1 MILGHGID
9 LVNQN
14 RIDNVLKRYGEKFET
29 KYFSNVEVNNAKKAR
44 TSTAVYAK
52 CWAAKEAFSK
62 AVGTG
67 IRDGLF
73 LKDIS
78 LVRGKL
84 GKPEIK
90 LNSRSEQKLNELFS
104 QWKNID
110 LHVSISDEIPWIQAS
125 VIIYGRTIDS

>member
-1 MILGHGID
+1 MLG
-9 LVNQN
+9 
-14 RIDNVLKRYGEKFET
+14 LKGG
-29 KYFSNVEVNNAKKAR
+29 
-44 TSTAVYAK
+44 
-52 CWAAKEAFSK
+52 FSK
-62 AVGTG
+62 AIGTG

-104 QWKNID
+104 QWKI
-110 LHVSISDEIPWIQAS
+110 
-125 VIIYGRTIDS
+125 

>member
-14 RIDNVLKRYGEKFET
+14 RIEAIFNRHGERFET
-29 KYFSNVEVNNAKKAR
+29 KYFSNIEVSNAKKAR
-44 TSTAVYAK
+44 MRTSVYAK
-52 CWAAKEAFSK
+52 CWAVKEAFSK
-62 AVGTG
+62 ALGTG

-84 GKPEIK
+84 GKPEIQ
-90 LNSRSEQKLNELFS
+90 LNSKSLQKLNELFS
-104 QWKNID
+104 QCKNID
-110 LHVSISDEIPWIQAS
+110 LHVSISDEFPWVQAS
-125 VIIYGRTIDS
+125 VIIYGNTFNP

>member
-14 RIDNVLKRYGEKFET
+14 RIDTVLKRYGEKFET
-29 KYFSNVEVNNAKKAR
+29 KYFSNVEVNSAKKAR
-44 TSTAVYAK
+44 TRTTVYAK

-62 AVGTG
+62 AIGTG